1 MKDFNNLTSA
11 ELYKLAK
18 EKELE
23 ENTKVR
29 PKVVL
34 PNNSPSNITLIVLA
48 EDYMNEEE
56 SGQEIDTQYAYE
68 TLMTVVYGEGVFD
81 YINSLR

>member
-11 ELYKLAK
+11 QLYKLAK

-34 PNNSPSNITLIVLA
+34 PNNSPSNAVLIALA
-48 EDYMNEEE
+48 EDYMNDEEA
-56 SGQEIDTQYAYE
+56 GQEIDTQYAYE
-68 TLMTVVYGEGVFD
+68 ALMEIVYGEDVFE
-81 YINSLR
+81 YTNSLR

>member
-1 MKDFNNLTSA
+1 MTNVNELTSA
-11 ELYKLAK
+11 QLYQLAK

-23 ENTKVR
+23 ENTRVR

-34 PNNSPSNITLIVLA
+34 LNNSPPNAVLIALA

-56 SGQEIDTQYAYE
+56 AGQEIDAQWAYE

>member
-1 MKDFNNLTSA
+1 MTNVNELTS
-11 ELYKLAK
+11 EQLYKLAK

-23 ENTKVR
+23 ENIKVR

-34 PNNSPSNITLIVLA
+34 PNNSFSNITLITLA
-48 EDYMNEEE
+48 EDYMHEEE
-56 SGQEIDTQYAYE
+56 AGQEIDTQWAYE